1 VINYTTRPDW
11 EEEVL
16 ALTGGTG
23 ADLAVDV
30 AGPATLS
37 KTLRATRFGGR
48 IWLMGVPTGFGG
60 QVDTGAI
67 LEKRI
72 TLQGIY
78 VGPVTSLRAVVA
90 GIEPV
95 IDRVFPFAE
104 ADAAYQ
110 VLGAAGHVGKLLVR
124 IGG

>member
-1 VINYTTRPDW
+1 
-11 EEEVL
+11 
-16 ALTGGTG
+16 
-23 ADLAVDV
+23 
-30 AGPATLS
+30 
-37 KTLRATRFGGR
+37 
-48 IWLMGVPTGFGG
+48 MGVLTGFGG

-78 VGPVTSLRAVVA
+78 VGPVASLRAVVAA

-110 VLGAAGHVGKLLVR
+110 TLRAAGHVGQLVVR